1 VIITVNPQLL
11 AMMGLQDFLK
21 TVKKIKSRI
30 NDKLDVAGILLT
42 MCDVRTNLC
51 KVITEQVTDTFEG
64 QIRIF
69 GSKIPNTVKVGESV
83 YYSEP
88 LLEYAPECK
97 ACEAYENLAK
107 ELIAYEGKRKIF
119 DAVDLLTED
128 TSAQVAEIKNGI
140 EQIKIDDIQAFH
152 DHPFHLYEGERLQ
165 DMVQS
170 IKEHGVLNP
179 VIVRKLDKG
188 YEMLS
193 GHNRANAAKLAG
205 LTEVPAIVKLDLSD
219 EEAYVYVIETN
230 LMQRSFNDLMPSE
243 KAAVMAAHYDKV
255 CCQGKRNDIIRELK
269 ILNGEEPDDTC
280 CHNGNKLKSLDV
292 IAYEYGFS
300 SRNAARYLRL
310 NYLIQPFKNL
320 MDENKIALLAAVDI
334 SYLTEDEQ
342 KMLWD
347 IMVRQGLKIKPAYA
361 EKLRKES
368 GNLTEEK
375 MAEIL
380 EALQIKHSDGNAG
393 VSLKLPKTICNK
405 YFEGMNSKQMASV
418 VEQALAAWFEGKEDA
433 VV

>member
-1 VIITVNPQLL
+1 
-11 AMMGLQDFLK
+11 M
-21 TVKKIKSRI
+21 
-30 NDKLDVAGILLT
+30 
-42 MCDVRTNLC
+42 
-51 KVITEQVTDTFEG
+51 
-64 QIRIF
+64 
-69 GSKIPNTVKVGESV
+69 
-83 YYSEP
+83 
-88 LLEYAPECK
+88 K
-97 ACEAYENLAK
+97 ANA
-107 ELIAYEGKRKIF
+107 GKRKIF

-128 TSAQVAEIKNGI
+128 TSAQITEVKAENGV

-165 DMVQS
+165 DMVRS

-179 VIVRKLDKG
+179 VIVRKLGKG

-205 LTEVPAIVKLDLSD
+205 LTEVPAIVKADLPD

-255 CCQGKRNDIIRELK
+255 CCQGKRNDIIRELEL
-269 ILNGEEPDDTC
+269 LNGIEPKSTC
-280 CHNGNKLKSLDV
+280 GHNGHKLKSRD
-292 IAYEYGFS
+292 AMAAEYGFS

-320 MDENKIALLAAVDI
+320 MDENKIALLAAVDV
-334 SYLTEDEQ
+334 SYLTENEQ
-342 KMLWD
+342 NMLWN
-347 IMVRQGLKIKPAYA
+347 IVERQGLKVKPVYA
-361 EKLRKES
+361 ERLRKAS

-375 MAEIL
+375 IAEIL
-380 EALQIKHSDGNAG
+380 EALQVKHTDGNAG
-393 VSLKLPKTICNK
+393 VSFKLPKSICSK
-405 YFEGMNSKQMASV
+405 YFDGMDSKQMAAV
-418 VEQALAAWFEGKEDA
+418 VEQALAAWFDGKEAA

>member
-1 VIITVNPQLL
+1 
-11 AMMGLQDFLK
+11 M
-21 TVKKIKSRI
+21 
-30 NDKLDVAGILLT
+30 
-42 MCDVRTNLC
+42 
-51 KVITEQVTDTFEG
+51 
-64 QIRIF
+64 
-69 GSKIPNTVKVGESV
+69 
-83 YYSEP
+83 
-88 LLEYAPECK
+88 K
-97 ACEAYENLAK
+97 ADA
-107 ELIAYEGKRKIF
+107 GKRKIF

-128 TSAQVAEIKNGI
+128 TSAQTTEVKAENGV
-140 EQIKIDDIQAFH
+140 ERIKIDEIQAFH

-179 VIVRKLDKG
+179 VIVRKLGKG

-193 GHNRANAAKLAG
+193 GHNRVNAAKLAG
-205 LTEVPAIVKLDLSD
+205 LTEVPAIVKDDLPD

-230 LMQRSFNDLMPSE
+230 LMQRSFNDLLPSE

-255 CCQGKRNDIIRELK
+255 CCQGKRNDIIRELEL
-269 ILNGEEPDDTC
+269 LNGIEPESTC
-280 CHNGNKLKSLDV
+280 GHNGHKLKNRD
-292 IAYEYGFS
+292 AMATEYGFS

-320 MDENKIALLAAVDI
+320 MDENKIALLAAVNV

-347 IMVRQGLKIKPAYA
+347 MVEHQGLRIKPAYA
-361 EKLRKES
+361 ERLRKES
-368 GNLTEEK
+368 GSLTEEK

-380 EALQIKHSDGNAG
+380 EALQVKHSDGNAG
-393 VSLKLPKTICNK
+393 VSFKLPKAICNK

-418 VEQALAAWFEGKEDA
+418 VEQALAAWFEGKA
-433 VV
+433 AQSV

>member
-1 VIITVNPQLL
+1 
-11 AMMGLQDFLK
+11 M
-21 TVKKIKSRI
+21 
-30 NDKLDVAGILLT
+30 
-42 MCDVRTNLC
+42 
-51 KVITEQVTDTFEG
+51 
-64 QIRIF
+64 
-69 GSKIPNTVKVGESV
+69 
-83 YYSEP
+83 
-88 LLEYAPECK
+88 K
-97 ACEAYENLAK
+97 ANA
-107 ELIAYEGKRKIF
+107 GKRKIF

-128 TSAQVAEIKNGI
+128 TSAQATEFKAENGV

-179 VIVRKLDKG
+179 VIVRKLGKG

-205 LTEVPAIVKLDLSD
+205 LTEVPAIVKADLPD

-255 CCQGKRNDIIRELK
+255 CCQGKRNDIIRELEL
-269 ILNGEEPDDTC
+269 LNGIEPKSTC
-280 CHNGNKLKSLDV
+280 GHNGHKLKNRD
-292 IAYEYGFS
+292 AMAAEYGFS

-310 NYLIQPFKNL
+310 NYLIQPFKNM
-320 MDENKIALLAAVDI
+320 MDENKIALLAAVDV
-334 SYLTEDEQ
+334 SYLIEDEQ
-342 KMLWD
+342 KMLWN
-347 IMVRQGLKIKPAYA
+347 IVERQGLKVKPAYA

-368 GNLTEEK
+368 GSLTEEK

-380 EALQIKHSDGNAG
+380 EALQVKHSDGNAG
-393 VSLKLPKTICNK
+393 VSLKLPKEICNK
-405 YFEGMNSKQMASV
+405 YFEGMNSRQMASV
-418 VEQALAAWFEGKEDA
+418 VEQALAAWFEGKKAA